1 MLEQAFRL
9 FNTDVAVD
17 FGSATI
23 RVFIRGHGLVL
34 EEANIVTTRIEGNN
48 VEFVALG
55 SEAKIYVGRTP
66 KSMETHFP
74 IQGSVIKHFDLALAL
89 CRHVLQKVLGKSLLI
104 KPKLLWI
111 MPHGISPQAKEKYL
125 KILYSVGNRESVYV
139 DSLICSGI
147 GCKLP
152 VNEPIGSLVLDI
164 GHGSSKL
171 GLLSLSGITAHGQT
185 RFGGETLS
193 FAIRKWLER
202 KDIAIGPVMA
212 TTIKE
217 AIAEADA
224 PNPQRTIRF
233 SGRRISSGMAEEI
246 TLSSTD
252 IFEALQFPLNNILA
266 MFKRTMANITPE
278 LASDIWEQGI
288 MLCGGSAQ
296 LQGIDDFFFSH
307 LKIPTF
313 VSEQPSL
320 RNIEG
325 GGALL
330 EDSNLLDWVGEGNE

>member
-34 EEANIVTTRIEGNN
+34 EESNIVTIQKDGTNIR
-48 VEFVALG
+48 FVALG

-66 KSMETHFP
+66 KTMETYFP
-74 IQGSVIKHFDLALAL
+74 VQGSLIKHPDLALAL
-89 CRHVLQKVLGKSLLI
+89 CRHVLQKVLGKSFI

-111 MPHGISPQAKEKYL
+111 MPHGISPQAKEEYL
-125 KILYSVGNRESVYV
+125 RILYLIGNRESVYV

-171 GLLSLSGITAHGQT
+171 GLLSLSGITAQGQT
-185 RFGGETLS
+185 RFAGEALS
-193 FAIRKWLER
+193 FAIRKWLE
-202 KDIAIGPVMA
+202 KNDLGIGPVMA
-212 TTIKE
+212 STIKE
-217 AIAEADA
+217 AIAEVDA

-233 SGRRISSGMAEEI
+233 SCRRISNGMAEEI
-246 TLSSTD
+246 TLSSAD
-252 IFEALQFPLNNILA
+252 IFETLQYPLENILS
-266 MFKRTMANITPE
+266 MIKRTLANITPE
-278 LASDIWEQGI
+278 LASDIWEQGL

-296 LQGIDDFFFSH
+296 LHGIDDFFFSQ
-307 LKIPTF
+307 LNIPTF
-313 VSEQPSL
+313 IIEQPSL
-320 RNIEG
+320 SNIEG